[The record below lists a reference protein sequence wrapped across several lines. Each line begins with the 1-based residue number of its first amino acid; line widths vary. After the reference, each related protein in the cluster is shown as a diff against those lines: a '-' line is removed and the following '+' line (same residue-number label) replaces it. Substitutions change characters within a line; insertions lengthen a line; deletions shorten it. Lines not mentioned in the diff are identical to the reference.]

1 MRTHLDESTQN
12 SQIKHS
18 ILSNASPRSEIH
30 SRISGVY
37 FLIKQQE
44 IVYIGQSKNVM
55 ARLTAHDREN
65 VGEFDSFSWIHCPSG
80 FLDEFE
86 ARCIFAFLP
95 RLNKAFPKNRKI
107 LTRREAKAAVLETY
121 GQKLT
126 NEILSSPDVLSIE
139 IREGLRYYDV
149 DSLFDVV
156 EGALL

>member
-1 MRTHLDESTQN
+1 MPTPQN

-18 ILSNASPRSEIH
+18 ILNNASPRSEIH
-30 SRISGVY
+30 SRFSGIY
-37 FLIKQQE
+37 FLIQGKE

-55 ARLTAHDREN
+55 ARLAAHDRRKGA
-65 VGEFDSFSWIHCPSG
+65 GEFEEFSWIKCPSE

-107 LTRREAKAAVLETY
+107 LTHREAKAAVLETY
-121 GQKLT
+121 GQELT
-126 NEILSSPDVLSIE
+126 DEILFSPSVLSIE

-156 EGALL
+156 EGVLL